1 MGSVGFM
8 DSLNYECMDCIN
20 CDALAFADLFG
31 RFSMKR
37 KLISTVIILS
47 MLVGLTACSNES
59 VSTDSGPSETTSS
72 STPSSKDSTSST
84 SSSADSASSGSLSTA
99 PQISKWKD
107 FIGADGQPVTLADA
121 TVDEMGRVSFD
132 YSFIEY
138 APPIYDDTFKNP
150 ALINWETLEFAPH
163 NDTYTTTVK
172 RLKAGDVLENG
183 LKVKEAVRILEYG
196 TYIDQETLETRSEWV
211 DYHGTVSF
219 DGELTLS
226 GALYCVPEEGYQVFE
241 GELYFF
247 PDTTSFSQLPVG
259 CGFAR
264 AENEE
269 YTGVENVFPDAKLA
283 VVCSALYH
291 LGNISETDCN
301 GIIEKGKAAEVT
313 VTIKNIR
320 IETANIN
327 YGGRGGGIFAEIV
340 SIEKINN

>member
-1 MGSVGFM
+1 MKK
-8 DSLNYECMDCIN
+8 SLSIIS
-20 CDALAFADLFG
+20 ALFLA
-31 RFSMKR
+31 
-37 KLISTVIILS
+37 LS
-47 MLVGLTACSNES
+47 LTACGTSPETPPENSGGNYSDTSN
-59 VSTDSGPSETTSS
+59 
-72 STPSSKDSTSST
+72 T
-84 SSSADSASSGSLSTA
+84 SSSADPAASGSSSSEV
-99 PQISKWKD
+99 PQVSEWND
-107 FIGADGQPVTLADA
+107 FIGADGQPVTLAGA
-121 TVDEMGRVSFD
+121 AVDEMGRVSFD
-132 YSFIEY
+132 YSFIKY
-138 APPIYDDTFKNP
+138 APPIYDDSLKNP
-150 ALINWETLEFAPH
+150 ELINWETLEFAPR
-163 NDTYTTTVK
+163 NDAYTPTVK
-172 RLKAGDVLENG
+172 RVRAGDVLENG
-183 LKVKEAVRILEYG
+183 LKVKEADRILEYG
-196 TYIDQETLETRSEWV
+196 TYIDEATLETRSEWG

-226 GALYCVPEEGYQVFE
+226 GALYCVPEDGYQTFE

-269 YTGVENVFPDAKLA
+269 YTGMENVFPDAKLA
-283 VVCSALYH
+283 VVSGALYH

-320 IETANIN
+320 IVSSSGN